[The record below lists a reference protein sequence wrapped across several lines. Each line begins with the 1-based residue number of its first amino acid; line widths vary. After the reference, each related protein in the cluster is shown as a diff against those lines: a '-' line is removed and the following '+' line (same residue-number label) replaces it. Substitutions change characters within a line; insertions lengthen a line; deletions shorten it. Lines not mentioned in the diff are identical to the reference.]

1 MNKFKKLEDQLREL
15 TAIPSPSGF
24 EEPMIKYM
32 YEKAKAYGIKA
43 EVDSLG
49 NVITS
54 FRAPSKGPKIMI
66 IAHMDEVGMIIRKI
80 SSNGFLRVEKIGGIP
95 EKILL
100 GCKVLVRAEKGNFIE
115 GIVGSK
121 SHHLTAVSER
131 YKVIPI
137 EELYID
143 IGCSSS
149 QEVLSLG
156 VNVGS
161 SITYARDFIQNGS
174 IVFSPAIDN
183 RGGCLVLLCLMERL
197 LNKEYFPEIYLVG
210 SVQEEYNLRGVL
222 PAARAINPDFAIA
235 IDVAVSCD
243 TPELDKTDVRLG
255 GGPVINTYS
264 FHGRGT
270 LGGVVPNP
278 KLLNLFE
285 KASNKADIQ
294 VQRNVFYGGLT
305 DASFLQLENKGIPS
319 IEVGFPA
326 RYTHTPMESC
336 HLRDIEQLIKL
347 LEVFILNLP
356 KDVDLSRI

>member
-1 MNKFKKLEDQLREL
+1 MNKFKRLEEQLREL

-32 YEKAKAYGIKA
+32 YEKTTAYGIKA
-43 EVDSLG
+43 EVDLLG
-49 NVITS
+49 NVIAS
-54 FRAPSKGPKIMI
+54 FGTPSKGPKIMI
-66 IAHMDEVGMIIRKI
+66 IAHMDEVGMIVRKI

-131 YKVIPI
+131 YEVIPI

-143 IGCSSS
+143 MGCSSP

-197 LNKEYFPEIYLVG
+197 LNKKYSPEI
-210 SVQEEYNLRGVL
+210 
-222 PAARAINPDFAIA
+222 
-235 IDVAVSCD
+235 
-243 TPELDKTDVRLG
+243 
-255 GGPVINTYS
+255 
-264 FHGRGT
+264 
-270 LGGVVPNP
+270 
-278 KLLNLFE
+278 
-285 KASNKADIQ
+285 
-294 VQRNVFYGGLT
+294 
-305 DASFLQLENKGIPS
+305 
-319 IEVGFPA
+319 
-326 RYTHTPMESC
+326 
-336 HLRDIEQLIKL
+336 
-347 LEVFILNLP
+347 
-356 KDVDLSRI
+356 

>member
-1 MNKFKKLEDQLREL
+1 MNKFKRLEDQLREL

-24 EEPMIKYM
+24 EEPMIKYI

-43 EVDSLG
+43 KVDPLG

-54 FRAPSKGPKIMI
+54 FGASNKGPKIMI
-66 IAHMDEVGMIIRKI
+66 VAHMDEVGMIVRKI
-80 SSNGFLRVEKIGGIP
+80 SPNGFLKVEKIGGIP
-95 EKILL
+95 EKVLL
-100 GCKVLVRAEKGNFIE
+100 GCKVLVRADKGSFIE

-143 IGCSSS
+143 IGCFNS

-156 VNVGS
+156 IKVGS
-161 SITYARDFIQNGS
+161 PITYARDFVRNGPT
-174 IVFSPAIDN
+174 VFSPAIDN

-197 LNKEYFPEIYLVG
+197 LNKEYSPEIYLVG

-222 PAARAINPDFAIA
+222 PAARVINPDFAIA
-235 IDVAVSCD
+235 IDVVVSCD
-243 TPELDKTDVRLG
+243 TPDLDKTDVKLG

-278 KLLNLFE
+278 KLLKLFE
-285 KASNKADIQ
+285 KASDKAGIQ

-326 RYTHTPMESC
+326 RYTHTPMENC
-336 HLRDIEQLIKL
+336 HLGDIEQLIKL